1 MEPPGCVVLGVSGTA
16 RRTMMDTEASMRDA
30 VVPLCAYSEAGGSGW
45 HRRCGSDIRIELPLG
60 ST

>member
-1 MEPPGCVVLGVSGTA
+1 
-16 RRTMMDTEASMRDA
+16 MDTEASMRDA